1 MKKTLITIT
10 IALALVATLAGVAYA
25 ATGTTDP
32 QVLQDLANVRQA
44 TARYHDVNVAIAEGY
59 IPTVHC
65 IASPAGGMGYHY
77 VNPTLARDPQI
88 ILTSPEI
95 LLYALVDGELKL
107 VAVEYFKG
115 IGAPDAP
122 VPNPAPPSPILF
134 GRTFDGP
141 MLGHE
146 PGMPPHYDLH
156 VWVWQANPAG
166 TFAQFNPNVS
176 CP

>member
-10 IALALVATLAGVAYA
+10 IALALVATLAGVPYA

-59 IPTVHC
+59 LPTEHC

-77 VNPTLARDPQI
+77 VNPTLARDSQI
-88 ILTSPEI
+88 ILTAPEI

-122 VPNPAPPSPILF
+122 VPSPAPPSPILF

-166 TFAQFNPNVS
+166 IFAPFNSNVS